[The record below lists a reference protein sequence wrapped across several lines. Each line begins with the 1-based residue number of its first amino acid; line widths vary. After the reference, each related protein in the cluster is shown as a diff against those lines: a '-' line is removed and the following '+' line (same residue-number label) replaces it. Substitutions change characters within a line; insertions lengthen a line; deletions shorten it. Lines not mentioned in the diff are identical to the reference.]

1 MDNKDNMNNKDKIK
15 NPVKSCTFKD
25 GTFKDNKD
33 NKDNMNNKDKIKN
46 PVKSC
51 TFKDGTFK
59 DNKDNKDN
67 MNNKDKIKNPVKSCT
82 FKDKIISKFVAI
94 KNFGSNMPDRTKIFL
109 SAIVFWAYILYYM
122 TKFINMCLCV
132 FIDYTPDS
140 FLIFRP
146 KRNVDT
152 KIPEILE
159 AKINDNTDISNK
171 LNMLLNCKWDE
182 DVGDSGGIRV
192 KDIVEKYKFISTSIV
207 WISYLFEID
216 KKLESMSDV
225 DIGKSIKY
233 MLVNINEKVLY
244 RDGDLKTPEDILFG
258 EIPFD

>member
-1 MDNKDNMNNKDKIK
+1 MDIKDTIKDNMNIK
-15 NPVKSCTFKD
+15 N
-25 GTFKDNKD
+25 G
-33 NKDNMNNKDKIKN
+33 
-46 PVKSC
+46 
-51 TFKDGTFK
+51 
-59 DNKDNKDN
+59 
-67 MNNKDKIKNPVKSCT
+67 T
-82 FKDKIISKFVAI
+82 FKDKIIYKFVAI

-109 SAIVFWAYILYYM
+109 SALVFWAYIMYYI
-122 TKFINMCLCV
+122 TKFMNVCLCI

-146 KRNVDT
+146 NRNVDK

-159 AKINDNTDISNK
+159 AKINENKDISNK
-171 LNMLLNCKWDE
+171 LNMLLNWKWDD

-192 KDIVEKYKFISTSIV
+192 KDIVEKYKSISTSIV

-216 KKLESMSDV
+216 KKLENMSDA

-244 RDGDLKTPEDILFG
+244 RDADLKTPEDMVFG
-258 EIPFD
+258 EIPFK